1 MIVQWTTIK
10 LILEVGA
17 MGFFDE
23 GSKNLAIEWI
33 RLEAELIDMTHA
45 MELMQKNLML
55 TLPSSRRYAPIIHFC
70 TDTYTLGHNVV
81 VTPLRLILLS
91 YL

>member
-1 MIVQWTTIK
+1 MK
-10 LILEVGA
+10 LILEVGNK
-17 MGFFDE
+17 GLFDE
-23 GSKNLAIEWI
+23 GSNNSAIEWI

-45 MELMQKNLML
+45 IELMQKNLML
-55 TLPSSRRYAPIIHFC
+55 TLPSNRRYTPTIHFC
-70 TDTYTLGHNVV
+70 TRTYTLGHNVV